1 MTYDTRVRT
10 LQGGDTLQVTSGGTI
25 EVQAGAVFLLGGTA
39 ARTVGGTVAIA
50 GGVGTIGTG
59 LTTVYG
65 AAANP
70 ALAAVGTYGGININ
84 YSLAAQGSLIMYAV
98 GGTTAVAGGVTSWI
112 AYGV

>member
-1 MTYDTRVRT
+1 MSYNTKARI
-10 LQGGDTLQVTSGGTI
+10 LQGGETLQIASGGTL
-25 EVQAGAVFLLGGTA
+25 EVASGAVFLQGGTA

-50 GGVGTIGTG
+50 GGVGTVGTG

-70 ALAAVGTYGGININ
+70 ALASVGTYSGININ
-84 YSLAAQGSLIMYAV
+84 YSLAGSGSIILYAV

-112 AYGV
+112 AFGV